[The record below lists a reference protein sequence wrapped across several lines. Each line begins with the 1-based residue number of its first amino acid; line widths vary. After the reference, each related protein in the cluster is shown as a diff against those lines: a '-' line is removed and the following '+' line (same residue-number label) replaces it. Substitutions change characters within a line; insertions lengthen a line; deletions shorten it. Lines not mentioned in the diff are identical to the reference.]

1 MGGQPSVAKS
11 RRERGFKHAHADRIK
26 RLLHLLDIEEGKCD
40 RLPHVHAVLAR
51 DLEVLVPL
59 LLDQRVVLDRHRV
72 PHDVA
77 L

>member
-1 MGGQPSVAKS
+1 MY
-11 RRERGFKHAHADRIK
+11 
-26 RLLHLLDIEEGKCD
+26 LLDIEEGEGD
-40 RLPHVHAVLAR
+40 SLPDVHAVLAG